1 MIRSSWSCNFV
12 IYDFITMNVLLI
24 NHFYWS
30 IVPCIQII
38 DVFLCFFYDH
48 IGKQQY
54 CDQIGNGHQRIQDVG
69 YGPYQVQG
77 NNRSNGSYRDVQH
90 TIRDEA
96 FFAGKILYAPFPV
109 IFIMLV
115 TRTRPVIRH
124 TTTVSQNVP
133 VLETR
138 A

>member
-96 FFAGKILYAPFPV
+96 FFAGKYSTHRSP
-109 IFIMLV
+109 
-115 TRTRPVIRH
+115 
-124 TTTVSQNVP
+124 
-133 VLETR
+133 
-138 A
+138 

>member
-54 CDQIGNGHQRIQDVG
+54 CDQGWELAISAFRMSATV
-69 YGPYQVQG
+69 
-77 NNRSNGSYRDVQH
+77 H
-90 TIRDEA
+90 TRFREITGA
-96 FFAGKILYAPFPV
+96 MAATAMYS
-109 IFIMLV
+109 
-115 TRTRPVIRH
+115 TR
-124 TTTVSQNVP
+124 
-133 VLETR
+133 
-138 A
+138 